1 MPRIPYVVRDTANAE
16 QQVHLDTLE
25 ATRGG
30 PVSNIF
36 LALANVPALGEGV
49 LAMATSLRKSTLLS
63 RRLRELAIVTV
74 GIETGATYELLH
86 HWNVALRAGVTQAQ
100 LEAMTSY
107 ESSALFSTQDR
118 AVIRFALELTRT
130 GKAASP
136 TWDALESLG
145 SDARL
150 ELVLTVSWYNCVAR
164 MAQSLELDM
173 EEWFPA
179 PSIPKMAFPA

>member
-1 MPRIPYVVRDTANAE
+1 MSRIPHVTRETANAE
-16 QQVHLDTLE
+16 QNEFLTKLE
-25 ATRGG
+25 AVREG

-49 LAMATSLRKSTLLS
+49 LAMATSLRKSTLLP

-74 GIETGATYELLH
+74 GIETWAAYELLH
-86 HWNVALRAGVTQAQ
+86 HWKVALKAGVTQAQ
-100 LEAMTSY
+100 LEAMPSF
-107 ESSALFSTQDR
+107 EISELFSAQDR
-118 AVIRFALELTRT
+118 AVIRYALELTRT
-130 GKAASP
+130 GKVSSS
-136 TWDALESLG
+136 TWNALESLG

-164 MAQSLELDM
+164 IAESLDLDM

-179 PSIPKMAFPA
+179 PSIPEMAFPA